1 MGGVLIKKSGKWGC
15 FVNKWTFPQRRVH
28 YVQYQYFFYL
38 TFYLF
43 GGVRTQPKHPAYGPV
58 HLVRLGNVLY
68 WTMRL
73 RFVILMT
80 DKWRVKRC
88 IIIIIIIILYVCS
101 DAVRRR
107 QCVRV
112 SWKCLALTLASWLF
126 ALATLAAC
134 LLGTQPCISL
144 VHSSPAP
151 KLLTID
157 RPCYI
162 TTTTSP
168 V

>member
-1 MGGVLIKKSGKWGC
+1 MGVFCKQVDLSSTQGALCTVS
-15 FVNKWTFPQRRVH
+15 V
-28 YVQYQYFFYL
+28 FFYL

-43 GGVRTQPKHPAYGPV
+43 GGAYAAKAYGPV

-88 IIIIIIIILYVCS
+88 IIIIITILYVCS